1 MNDIELV
8 KSKIDIAE
16 LLGSYFELKRA
27 GANYKA
33 RCPFHNE
40 KTASFMVSPTLQ
52 IYKCFGCGKSGD
64 IFKFIQ
70 DYERVEFPEALRML
84 AQKAGVELTHTE
96 YKNPKKEEE
105 KKRIIEANTL
115 TAKFY
120 NYILTSHKSGKEGLE
135 YAKKR
140 MIDAKRVKDFLV
152 GFAPVGNYNLKN
164 FLIKKGFTEQ
174 ELISFGLLVE
184 KDKDV
189 IDKFRNRLMQPIF
202 DLKGNIVGF
211 SGRYIGD
218 FKGAPKY
225 LNSPETIVYKK
236 NELLYGLFQAKDFIR
251 EHKYL
256 ILVEGNIDI
265 LSSHRVGVGNI
276 AAPLGT
282 AFTVQQARLLK
293 RFTDEVYFCF
303 DSDDAGTKA
312 LIRSVG
318 ILEQVGLNHKVI
330 DLGDFQDADDL
341 IKKDEKLW
349 PKKLAEAR
357 DSLEYLIEKL
367 SNDLDLGSANGKRT
381 FKSRIMPII
390 SLISDEVMAIHY
402 AKKVS
407 MILEVPEETILDQ
420 LKNVKQK
427 NYNNEKTEPEEEIV
441 EEFYERE
448 LPKYE
453 IYLLA
458 LILRQ
463 YKDEYAKMEAEV
475 FTDSDLYSI
484 FKLYLELKDVSK
496 LLEKLQPPKQQIL
509 KEILLTDTEAVKDFK
524 SEISKTYS
532 SLLKEHLNQKVRHIK
547 RELIINED
555 DLDLIYQLNEVTKE
569 IKRLDKQ

>member
-8 KSKIDIAE
+8 KSKIDIVD
-16 LLGSYFELKRA
+16 LLSGYFELKRA

-40 KTASFMVSPTLQ
+40 KTPSFMVSPTLQ
-52 IYKCFGCGKSGD
+52 IYKCFGCGKTGD
-64 IFKFIQ
+64 VFKFIQ
-70 DYERVEFPEALRML
+70 DYERVEFPEALRVL

-96 YKNPKKEEE
+96 YKNPQKEEE
-105 KKRIIEANTL
+105 KRRIIEANTL

-140 MIDAKRVKDFLV
+140 MIDSKRVKDFLV

-164 FLIKKGFTEQ
+164 FLLSKGFNEK

-211 SGRYIGD
+211 SGRYVGD

-251 EHKYL
+251 EKKYL

-265 LSSHRVGVGNI
+265 LTSHRVGIGNI

-282 AFTVQQARLLK
+282 AFTIQQAKLLK

-303 DSDDAGTKA
+303 DSDEAGTKA
-312 LIRSVG
+312 LIRG
-318 ILEQVGLNHKVI
+318 IELLEQVGINHKVI
-330 DLGDFQDADDL
+330 DLGEFQDADDL

-349 PKKLAEAR
+349 FKKLESAK
-357 DSLEYLIEKL
+357 DSIEYLIEKL
-367 SNDLDLGSANGKRT
+367 ATDLDLGSANGKRA

-390 SLISDEVMAIHY
+390 SLIADEVMTIHY
-402 AKKVS
+402 AKKVAL
-407 MILEVPEETILDQ
+407 ILEVPIDTILDQ
-420 LKNVKQK
+420 LKNVKKKSMYHQ
-427 NYNNEKTEPEEEIV
+427 EPEEDV

-448 LPKYE
+448 RPPYE

-458 LILRQ
+458 LLL
-463 YKDEYAKMEAEV
+463 KEYRDDYTKLKAEV
-475 FTDSDLYSI
+475 FTDSDIYSI
-484 FKLYLELKDVSK
+484 FRLFLEVKDAIK
-496 LLEKLQPPKQQIL
+496 LLEKLQPSKQQLL
-509 KEILLTDTEAVKDFK
+509 KEILLTDIEDVKDFK
-524 SEISKTYS
+524 SQINKVYS
-532 SLLKEHLNQKVRHIK
+532 RLYRKYLQQKIIHIK
-547 RELIINED
+547 RELVVNED
-555 DLDLIYQLNEVTKE
+555 DLDLVYQLNEMTKE
-569 IKRLDKQ
+569 LKKLGKQ